1 MVRFALGLSSWLLL
15 SLDGLGG
22 AARQDWA
29 AADAATVRLEP
40 SVFRQVPAAVRAEM
54 ERRGCTVP
62 QPHGAT
68 QPTNL
73 VSGRFTSADQ
83 TDWAGLCSRE
93 RISVILVFRGG
104 STADVAELA
113 RQPDRSYLQGLDER
127 VIGFS
132 RGLGVADAVFIRA
145 RHDPRK
151 SPPLP
156 PLDHDGINDIFIGKA
171 SVVWFWSQG
180 RWWQLAGAD

>member
-1 MVRFALGLSSWLLL
+1 MLIRALVSSWLLL
-15 SLDGLGG
+15 SLGSLGG
-22 AARQDWA
+22 MADQDWI
-29 AADAATVRLEP
+29 AADLATVRITP
-40 SVFRQVPAAVRAEM
+40 SVFPQVPPAVRAEM

-73 VSGRFTSADQ
+73 VSGRFTSAGQ

-104 STADVAELA
+104 STTNVAELA
-113 RQPDRSYLQGLDER
+113 RQPDRGYLQGLGGG

-132 RGLGVADAVFIRA
+132 RGLGIADAAFIRA
-145 RHDPRK
+145 HHDRN

-156 PLDHDGINDIFIGKA
+156 LLDHDGINDIFIGKA

-180 RWWQLAGAD
+180 RWLELAGAD